1 MQQTTRPQRMS
12 SNLSAV
18 DQTMTSD
25 DTIAV
30 VLLLLHA
37 ELIASVGLQHVV
49 LSEGSVI
56 QKQRKTLTS
65 SKLATLVLSVD
76 TLLSTTKK
84 SSLSGLLQTSSE
96 RSLDGNNRWLHLLL
110 SSEVSGHN
118 HSRGRTAIGTN
129 QVSQHCTI
137 ESELYTKARI
147 DLLVACVF

>member
-18 DQTMTSD
+18 DQTVASD

-65 SKLATLVLSVD
+65 SKFATLVLGVD

-118 HSRGRTAIGTN
+118 HSRGSTAIGTN